1 MGQLVEQEQIEPA
14 DVFQLSRDNLIVIVF
29 AKETFAKAR
38 PGSNPITTGSVEA
51 VLAKAEGG
59 K

>member
-1 MGQLVEQEQIEPA
+1 MPIYDELVKTPEGLA
-14 DVFQLSRDNLIVIVF
+14 F

-38 PGSNPITTGSVEA
+38 PGSNPITTASVEA